1 MDSEVVSRVRKK
13 KNIKSYV
20 LIDEVS
26 KIMDSLTS
34 KKQNKTNT
42 SLVTENKLKGIPMST
57 NTIVFNTQS
66 TTSDTDDD
74 VSLLSNDSSMN
85 GTMYRSVASISS
97 LGSDSSMKSFYTFIN
112 KQGNE
117 NTLPLREIINSIEIR
132 AKNNL
137 KPLGFLPTIETLPI
151 NSFSWDKKEYKI
163 KKSKLK
169 RLKPSMIANDKYNL
183 VKQNSRTIVKDIF
196 VAPSDNTK
204 LLLDD
209 TIDGCSSITSSVK
222 HSFNRPIVNIIGCN
236 HSIELIIAK
245 ADERINKMK
254 DAHRTKK
261 INDEQYS
268 VKLHRS
274 IEQKRLRTERY
285 RQLRIIQQ
293 RQAAWMR
300 IISITHFR
308 SRLIFLVD
316 EINGL
321 RNLST
326 QDKSSHIIT
335 KAFRE
340 WYHIILVA
348 VKSLFYI
355 VFFF

>member
-1 MDSEVVSRVRKK
+1 MMDSKFVSRDISRVRQK
-13 KNIKSYV
+13 KNIKNNV
-20 LIDEVS
+20 LSDEIS
-26 KIMDSLTS
+26 KIMDRLDI
-34 KKQNKTNT
+34 KANT
-42 SLVTENKLKGIPMST
+42 SLVTENKLKGIPTRT
-57 NTIVFNTQS
+57 NTIVFNT
-66 TTSDTDDD
+66 TIDTDDD
-74 VSLLSNDSSMN
+74 ISLLSNDSSMD

-117 NTLPLREIINSIEIR
+117 NTLPLREIINSIENR

-137 KPLGFLPTIETLPI
+137 KPLGFLPTIESLPI

-163 KKSKLK
+163 KKS
-169 RLKPSMIANDKYNL
+169 RLQIQKPSMIANDKYNL
-183 VKQNSRTIVKDIF
+183 VEKCSGTIEKETDVS
-196 VAPSDNTK
+196 PSDNKK
-204 LLLDD
+204 LLLNSNF
-209 TIDGCSSITSSVK
+209 DGCSSITSSVK

-254 DAHRTKK
+254 DAKRTKK

-268 VKLHRS
+268 IKLHRS

-300 IISITHFR
+300 VISITHFR
-308 SRLIFLVD
+308 SKLIILAD
-316 EINGL
+316 EIYRL
-321 RNLST
+321 RNLSK
-326 QDKSSHIIT
+326 QDKSSQVIT

-340 WYHIILVA
+340 WYQIIPVDVTYYL
-348 VKSLFYI
+348 YI
-355 VFFF
+355 VSFF